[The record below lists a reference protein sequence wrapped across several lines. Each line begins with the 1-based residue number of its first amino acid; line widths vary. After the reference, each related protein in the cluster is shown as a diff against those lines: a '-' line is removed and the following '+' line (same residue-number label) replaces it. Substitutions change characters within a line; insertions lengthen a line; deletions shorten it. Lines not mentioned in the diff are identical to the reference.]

1 MVGHMNIEEQADV
14 DFARR
19 RAFLRRIGGRPS
31 NGSYRDRLLCF
42 EDTRGR
48 LGALGGDCRGLRG
61 VRPTDVIGFRPAND
75 SGIVKARDSLMTAP
89 PFRFGRRSTVKAG
102 PHDS

>member
-48 LGALGGDCRGLRG
+48 LGALGGVCRGLRG
-61 VRPTDVIGFRPAND
+61 VRPTDVIG
-75 SGIVKARDSLMTAP
+75 K
-89 PFRFGRRSTVKAG
+89 RFGYRESEGLLDDSTAISIRAALHREG
-102 PHDS
+102 GAP

>member
-42 EDTRGR
+42 EDTRG
-48 LGALGGDCRGLRG
+48 
-61 VRPTDVIGFRPAND
+61 
-75 SGIVKARDSLMTAP
+75 SSARW
-89 PFRFGRRSTVKAG
+89 AG
-102 PHDS
+102 SAAG

>member
-31 NGSYRDRLLCF
+31 NGSYPVPAALLRRHQR
-42 EDTRGR
+42 EARRAG
-48 LGALGGDCRGLRG
+48 RGLPRAEG
-61 VRPTDVIGFRPAND
+61 R
-75 SGIVKARDSLMTAP
+75 AP
-89 PFRFGRRSTVKAG
+89 HRCYRLSAGERFGYRESEGLLDDSTAISIRAALHREG
-102 PHDS
+102 GAP

>member
-31 NGSYRDRLLCF
+31 NGSYRAGCSASKTP
-42 EDTRGR
+42 E
-48 LGALGGDCRGLRG
+48 GG
-61 VRPTDVIGFRPAND
+61 
-75 SGIVKARDSLMTAP
+75 SARW
-89 PFRFGRRSTVKAG
+89 AG
-102 PHDS
+102 SAAG